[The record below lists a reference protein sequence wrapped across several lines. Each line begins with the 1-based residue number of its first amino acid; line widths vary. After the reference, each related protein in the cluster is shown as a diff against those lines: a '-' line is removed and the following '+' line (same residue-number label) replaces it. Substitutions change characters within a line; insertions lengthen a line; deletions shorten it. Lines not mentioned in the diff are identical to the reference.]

1 MGRND
6 DHHRGLRGSVPC
18 HSDRASH
25 GSRGDD
31 PWRRPVL
38 QISEMNERLERI
50 DGLLA
55 ASLVEIAEL
64 LGVSKQRPY
73 QMSTSP
79 GSLRRLNANGRSR
92 LWSRREVTAWAKTWR
107 AQKP

>member
-1 MGRND
+1 
-6 DHHRGLRGSVPC
+6 
-18 HSDRASH
+18 
-25 GSRGDD
+25 
-31 PWRRPVL
+31 
-38 QISEMNERLERI
+38 MNERLERI

-73 QMSTSP
+73 QIVDEP
-79 GSLRRLNANGRSR
+79 GFPAPIE
-92 LWSRREVTAWAKTWR
+92 RERPQPAVEPARGHGVAKTWR